1 MAMEPFRAGYVFA
14 LGGRR
19 GVDRGARMPTIKISG
34 AVMLAIATVTLVASR
49 TRAADAPLSE
59 AQLVEIA
66 VEANPAVKS
75 ARYRW
80 DSTVHSIKQTLSPN
94 DPIFTYTNSDSPK
107 NPLGRAALREFNF
120 TENFQFPGK
129 AFYQRDQAVRSA
141 DIAHLMLAAT
151 VRDVRAAT
159 EAGYF
164 QLVLDQALTEV
175 NGENV
180 QNLDQVVRVTETA
193 YAGSAVPQTDVISAE
208 FNLATARQ
216 LQRQY
221 LTAVQNDETALN
233 LQLYRPVDE
242 PLSIDR
248 TLRLEALNFPLDALI
263 DRAYA
268 IRQEILEAALTERN
282 ANTALYLAKM
292 EYLPDFTAAV
302 QYDDYLVPS
311 FAPSSAGG
319 GFQKRDW
326 VGIIGFNLPIF
337 FWLKQN
343 EDVVRAKAN
352 LQAARSDQ
360 ALIRIQTAA
369 AIATLYRT
377 AQYAYETAILYRDS
391 LIPLARQNFR
401 VALTAYQSGKI
412 DFVTLLTVLQSENAA
427 RVSYL
432 QAANQFLAGEVS
444 LEQAIGAPLHQ

>member
-1 MAMEPFRAGYVFA
+1 MRTTDLGSALIFA
-14 LGGRR
+14 T
-19 GVDRGARMPTIKISG
+19 A
-34 AVMLAIATVTLVASR
+34 AIALVASVA
-49 TRAADAPLSE
+49 RAADAPLSE

-66 VEANPAVKS
+66 IEANPAVKS

-80 DSTVHSIKQTLSPN
+80 DAAVHSIKQTVAPN
-94 DPIFTYTNSDSPK
+94 DPIFTYTNSDSVK

-120 TENFQFPGK
+120 TETFQFPGK
-129 AFYQRDQAVRSA
+129 ALHQRDQAVRSA

-159 EAGYF
+159 EIGYF
-164 QLVLDQALTEV
+164 QLVLDGALSEV
-175 NGENV
+175 NAENV

-193 YAGSAVPQTDVISAE
+193 YSTSAVPQTDVISSE
-208 FNLATARQ
+208 FNLATGRQ

-221 LTAVQNDETALN
+221 ATAVANDETALN
-233 LQLYRPVDE
+233 LQLNRPVGE
-242 PLSIDR
+242 PLSVDR
-248 TLRLEALNFPLDALI
+248 TLKLEALTFPLDALI

-268 IRQEILEAALTERN
+268 ARQEILEAALAERN

-292 EYLPDFTAAV
+292 EYLPDFTAGV
-302 QYDDYLVPS
+302 QYDNYLVPS
-311 FAPSSAGG
+311 FAPSSTRSQ
-319 GFQKRDW
+319 FQTGDW

-337 FWLKQN
+337 FWMKQN
-343 EDVVRAKAN
+343 EDVVRAKAS

-360 ALIRIQTAA
+360 SLIRIQTAA
-369 AIATLYRT
+369 AVATLYRN
-377 AQYAYETAILYRDS
+377 AQFAYESAILYRDS
-391 LIPLARQNFR
+391 LIPLARQNLR
-401 VALTAYQSGKI
+401 VALIAYQGGKI
-412 DFVTLLTVLQSENAA
+412 DFVTLSTVLQSLYAA